1 MAFDF
6 PNSPSTG
13 QVYQNWT
20 YDGEKWLATP
30 AIGPALRGYIS
41 GFQLTW
47 NSTTSITIG
56 AGVATN
62 STGVV
67 SMSRAAAV
75 TKSTAAWASGTG
87 GAIDT
92 GSFAANKTYHWFAI
106 RNPTTLDVDALFSL
120 SPTAPTLPSGYTQF
134 RRIASGLTETGSA
147 AWKKVVQDGDY
158 FLLDTPVTQT
168 FANPGTT
175 VFAMTLSGIP
185 TGVRVEAKM
194 FIGVLANAAAD
205 QVISLY
211 ATQATLTDLV
221 PNVTTYA
228 TMAAY
233 AAGFA
238 STLSLGGMNSIMTT
252 TAAGIRARCQSSA
265 SGTNFYYSTH
275 GWRDNREKD

>member
-175 VFAMTLSGIP
+175 VFAMTLSGI
-185 TGVRVEAKM
+185 
-194 FIGVLANAAAD
+194 
-205 QVISLY
+205 SLY